1 MAHIPP
7 TSKFR
12 GRKNAFKKEKIYN
25 FLKDNVQLST
35 REIQD
40 LMNNNTKWGITMTE
54 LGNILA
60 RTPEFEKIGIRL
72 ITQDNKVVIPKT
84 LSECIQQVEM
94 GSSFQN
100 KYYLGLKHPPLI
112 SLIYLIIIII
122 YPLKPFRRRQ

>member
-25 FLKDNVQLST
+25 FLKDNIQLST

-60 RTPEFEKIGIRL
+60 RTPEFEKIGFTDVHNINNRMR
-72 ITQDNKVVIPKT
+72 VCVW
-84 LSECIQQVEM
+84 
-94 GSSFQN
+94 
-100 KYYLGLKHPPLI
+100 GLKYE
-112 SLIYLIIIII
+112 S
-122 YPLKPFRRRQ
+122 